1 VIEIGR
7 VVRVLGVALTETRY
21 GTESWFHVGQI
32 GDLQVTLGHPAPDR
46 PRPLLVNPWS
56 VYVEARIDDVRIQLV
71 AHRDSMA
78 AAEAAAEAALQHVP
92 ALAAQVEA
100 ARKSQE
106 GRAA

>member
-1 VIEIGR
+1 VKI
-7 VVRVLGVALTETRY
+7 LGVELSEIREHETD
-21 GTESWFHVGQI
+21 TFHVGRY
-32 GDLQVTLGHPAPDR
+32 GDLEVMVQHTRDESTTMF
-46 PRPLLVNPWS
+46 PWS

-78 AAEAAAEAALQHVP
+78 AAEAAAEAALRHVP
-92 ALAAQVEA
+92 ALAAMVEA